1 MFCNTSATT
10 TKLQGILNYIA
21 RIKKPFVDFR
31 GFSIKVLNIL
41 LAIFKFIMYVIS
53 FLNKIIPLKY
63 YIENQLL
70 IINIVELSKMKTKMF

>member
-21 RIKKPFVDFR
+21 RIKKHFVDFR

-53 FLNKIIPLKY
+53 FLNKIISLEY

-70 IINIVELSKMKTKMF
+70 LQIL

>member
-10 TKLQGILNYIA
+10 TKLQGILNYMA

-31 GFSIKVLNIL
+31 GFPIKVLNIL
-41 LAIFKFIMYVIS
+41 LTIFKFIKYVIS
-53 FLNKIIPLKY
+53 FLNKIISLKY

-70 IINIVELSKMKTKMF
+70 LQIS